1 MDSSGT
7 NFIFKLVY
15 SGKVLCATR
24 IAVLVCVINLYDER
38 RHFTNTQTWQ
48 YCFYTAE
55 TLNATGYSCH
65 SPLVILWNAS
75 GNYLDSAS
83 LNKLID

>member
-15 SGKVLCATR
+15 SGNMLCATR
-24 IAVLVCVINLYDER
+24 IAILVCVIKLYDER
-38 RHFTNTQTWQ
+38 RHFTNTDV
-48 YCFYTAE
+48 AILSE
-55 TLNATGYSCH
+55 TLNAMGYSCH